1 MQEAITNTFLLDS
14 RAGSLCIH
22 HVRHCQVTLARLW
35 MVASET
41 DRLQLP
47 TCQLLRMTAPKMAWV
62 HGGRNTANTAAPSSM
77 PLTQNFYEINMP

>member
-1 MQEAITNTFLLDS
+1 
-14 RAGSLCIH
+14 
-22 HVRHCQVTLARLW
+22 